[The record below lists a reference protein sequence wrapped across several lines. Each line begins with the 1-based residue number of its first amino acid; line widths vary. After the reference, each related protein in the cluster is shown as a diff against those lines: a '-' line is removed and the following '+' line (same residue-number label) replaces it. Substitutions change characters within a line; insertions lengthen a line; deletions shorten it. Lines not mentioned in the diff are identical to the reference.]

1 MGADST
7 RLSLSPSSLKSCIEG
22 IVQLG
27 SPKEKRT
34 SKTDEV
40 LGNAFAIVADYSDI
54 LSAFM

>member
-27 SPKEKRT
+27 SPNEKKN
-34 SKTDEV
+34 KTDEV